1 MAIYTPRGL
10 KIRLGQAY
18 AFALMARLFPRV
30 DAFRVLQLTEE
41 VENMASLATFIA
53 GIVAFAMRLDPLMI
67 AVVVGVTSF
76 AFKMG
81 HLLGL
86 FIPPFKLILP
96 LSRVYSWVAG
106 YGLFLIALLVFGFF
120 TVGWKGVVA
129 YVVGRIAAS
138 ALAGAID
145 FAYAKV
151 VFNKTGFFLT
161 ASERSF
167 FHAYRLT
174 ADRVGATRSLEV
186 TDEEMEPENWEEVF
200 TDLMVKW
207 PVVVSRF
214 TPD

>member
-1 MAIYTPRGL
+1 MAIFTPRGL
-10 KIRLGQAY
+10 KIRLGKAY
-18 AFALMARLFPRV
+18 AFALMARVFPRV

-41 VENMASLATFIA
+41 VENMAALATFIV
-53 GIVAFAMRLDPLMI
+53 GIVAFAMRLDPLI
-67 AVVVGVTSF
+67 VAVVVGGTSL
-76 AFKMG
+76 AFSMV

-96 LSRVYSWVAG
+96 LSRVYSWFAG
-106 YGLFLIALLVFGFF
+106 YGVFLIGLLVFGFF

-129 YVVGRIAAS
+129 YIVGRIAAC

-145 FAYAKV
+145 FAYAKA
-151 VFNKTGFFLT
+151 VFNKTGISMT

-167 FHAYRLT
+167 FHAYRLS
-174 ADRVGATRSLEV
+174 ADSVGATRSLEV
-186 TDEEMEPENWEEVF
+186 TDEEMDPENWEEVF
-200 TDLMVKW
+200 TDLMIKW